1 MKNGPPVHCHDDND
15 DHSCTVQF
23 SARVHQGSSHAFLCN
38 STSEKEEVE
47 RFFASPRHR
56 HLFLTAGGKN
66 KCEKVELTPELLAE
80 WTTRCQSQHEPGSTG
95 TTTAT
100 TTTHFPT
107 RLPDESDEVYAVQT
121 SGMKIPGLTVEVWV
135 TVGIQRLQEHTPPP
149 TPSPTPSI
157 PPRRG
162 DNDSESAEDSHRGG
176 ARVTL
181 SGSSQTVYLVTLI
194 GEKRQAKGLRFFTYL
209 YNKMTGGSRRS
220 HSAGQTTSS
229 SSGGESGGGGGDP
242 HNSSTLSHTECTTK
256 IGYTFWDHHDDP
268 GHQPLTSSSSSSSS
282 YVTFEMSTEF
292 LLTLQFPK
300 VVLRILPT
308 SQEKAQAQGSKAIAT
323 AIRKDSQQA
332 MSAFEAAYHAAYPTT
347 TTIPNTTKVVMLS

>member
-1 MKNGPPVHCHDDND
+1 MKNCPPVHCHDDND

-80 WTTRCQSQHEPGSTG
+80 WTTRCQSQQEHNYPDGSTG

-135 TVGIQRLQEHTPPP
+135 TVGIQRLQEHTLP
-149 TPSPTPSI
+149 

-162 DNDSESAEDSHRGG
+162 DNETESAEDSHRG
-176 ARVTL
+176 ACVTL

-209 YNKMTGGSRRS
+209 YNKMTRGSRRS

-242 HNSSTLSHTECTTK
+242 HDSSTLSRTECTTK

-268 GHQPLTSSSSSSSS
+268 GHQPLTLLSSSSS
-282 YVTFEMSTEF
+282 YVTFEMSTDF

-332 MSAFEAAYHAAYPTT
+332 MSAFEATYLAAFPTT
-347 TTIPNTTKVVMLS
+347 TTIPNTTKVVMSP